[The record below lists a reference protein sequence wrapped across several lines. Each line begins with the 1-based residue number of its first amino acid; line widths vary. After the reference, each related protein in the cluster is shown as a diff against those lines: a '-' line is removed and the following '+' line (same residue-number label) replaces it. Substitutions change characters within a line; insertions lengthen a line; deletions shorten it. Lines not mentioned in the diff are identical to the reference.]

1 MGRSYRLLLGVLVAA
16 MVVPVAVYAGI
27 PDPSLSDAP
36 NVIYSP
42 GGNLE
47 YIVTVNGSSGP
58 ISGATVQVIFSTE
71 ADSLVQW
78 CVGQTHPTI
87 EAITDANGQAHFFI
101 GAGGCI
107 DPSQVAA
114 PPAVEVF
121 AAGIK
126 LNEVGGVSPDA
137 VDNTGL
143 LPWQGWN
150 PGSTSGVSLT
160 DASYHGEFFKSG
172 AFNYCSDLNSDGIV
186 AIDDASLAGS
196 GIKNS
201 ESCTAQ

>member
-16 MVVPVAVYAGI
+16 MVVPAAVYAGI

-36 NVIYSP
+36 NVLYSP
-42 GGNLE
+42 GGDLE

-58 ISGATVQVIFSTE
+58 IADATVQLVFSGE
-71 ADSLVQW
+71 ADTLVAW

-87 EAITDANGQAHFFI
+87 EATTDVNGEAHFFI

-121 AAGIK
+121 ANGIK
-126 LNEVGGVSPDA
+126 LNEVGAVSPDV
-137 VDNTGL
+137 VDAGGV
-143 LPWQGWN
+143 LPWLGWN
-150 PGSTSGVSLT
+150 PGPITSVGGNDGSFLGQ
-160 DASYHGEFFKSG
+160 YFKTSVY
-172 AFNYCSDLNSDGIV
+172 NYCADLNSDGVV
-186 AIDDASLAGS
+186 AGDDASLAGPA
-196 GIKNS
+196 IKNS
-201 ESCTAQ
+201 TGCTIQ

>member
-16 MVVPVAVYAGI
+16 VVVPVAVYAGI

-58 ISGATVQVIFSTE
+58 ISGATVQVIFSPE

-87 EAITDANGQAHFFI
+87 EATTDANGEAHFFI

-107 DPSQVAA
+107 DPSQASRA
-114 PPAVEVF
+114 SGGGSLRRRGQAERSRRGEPRRSGRAWSFSPGRGGTRARPP
-121 AAGIK
+121 
-126 LNEVGGVSPDA
+126 L
-137 VDNTGL
+137 
-143 LPWQGWN
+143 
-150 PGSTSGVSLT
+150 
-160 DASYHGEFFKSG
+160 
-172 AFNYCSDLNSDGIV
+172 
-186 AIDDASLAGS
+186 
-196 GIKNS
+196 
-201 ESCTAQ
+201 